1 MMSKIYETNVPTFE
15 SMVPEIVHVKDT
27 ELFPPLACNEVY
39 VGNGVEGCNYFVPS
53 RWATPF
59 AYGMDSGKAK
69 FSRAQFKRYALTR
82 RDREEWLRPLFGKR
96 LICSCQSKHC
106 HTGELIDLVSE
117 ELQAQ
122 LEEQQTC
129 EDDELPDLVSD
140 EDTEVDWDS
149 PEASRETMWAA
160 NETLGTKV
168 PEVSQKPGWPN
179 AWHLLLAQIR
189 LSTTLLFWEIFA
201 GCAELTSQFERT
213 GWSCATPIDF
223 LVDPSFDV
231 FHPEFLMLLL
241 GILFEHRILL
251 LHLGTPCSSFSMAFN
266 RFISHAIRSKEC
278 PGGFPGLPKHKQA
291 MVDVG
296 NLLVHI
302 GVALAKAQQAVGH
315 LWTWEQPQSS
325 LQLLYKPLAD
335 FLASHAVVQA
345 ISHICAYGAP

>member
-1 MMSKIYETNVPTFE
+1 MRSPAGLPTEMRLRIVGPASPLRHAAPEVATVLFYSWPSGNPNVVACRNSIMMSEIHETNVLTFE

-82 RDREEWLRPLFGKR
+82 KDREEWLRPLFGKR

-129 EDDELPDLVSD
+129 EELPEAPSQRQQED
-140 EDTEVDWDS
+140 EEKEVEWDS
-149 PEASRETMWAA
+149 PDASRETMWAA

-168 PEVSQKPGWPN
+168 PEVSQKPGWPD
-179 AWHLLLAQIR
+179 AWHLLLVQLR
-189 LSTTLLFWEIFA
+189 PSTTLLF
-201 GCAELTSQFERT
+201 
-213 GWSCATPIDF
+213 
-223 LVDPSFDV
+223 
-231 FHPEFLMLLL
+231 
-241 GILFEHRILL
+241 
-251 LHLGTPCSSFSMAFN
+251 
-266 RFISHAIRSKEC
+266 
-278 PGGFPGLPKHKQA
+278 
-291 MVDVG
+291 
-296 NLLVHI
+296 
-302 GVALAKAQQAVGH
+302 
-315 LWTWEQPQSS
+315 
-325 LQLLYKPLAD
+325 
-335 FLASHAVVQA
+335 
-345 ISHICAYGAP
+345 